1 MATEICK
8 GINFNSLVSA
18 KKWDNT
24 YNYNIIKCLY
34 DNVNKGACHLLA
46 SLRELK
52 VRKLVV
58 TRDTERGAL

>member
-46 SLRELK
+46 SR
-52 VRKLVV
+52 VS
-58 TRDTERGAL
+58 